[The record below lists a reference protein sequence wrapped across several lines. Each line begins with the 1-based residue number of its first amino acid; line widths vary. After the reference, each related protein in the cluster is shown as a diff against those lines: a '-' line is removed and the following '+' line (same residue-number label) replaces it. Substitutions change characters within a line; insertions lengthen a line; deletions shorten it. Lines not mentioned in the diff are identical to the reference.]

1 LWRDGARTDAILA
14 QHSDQFDQQRILAAV
29 SAAAEGLETAA
40 VARALGLER
49 EQQQALRQLL
59 KAMVRSGLLGQ
70 QGRRF
75 VVGARPARAAAER
88 LGTLRVSAAGRGGEE
103 RGLVLLDDAAE
114 EPVYCDGDDMAEAID
129 GDRVALVLSA
139 GRGRARGRVVR
150 VVERVRRRVTGFVE
164 GPPWRLRP
172 DDPRL
177 AARPITI
184 ALDGD
189 GVGRAT
195 LESWAQAQPRPLVA
209 AEIVAYPVAAG
220 APLQVVVTRALG
232 QAGEL
237 TTEVARVL
245 VEQGVVEPFAAA
257 VCAEA
262 EALPDHV
269 RRADLV
275 DRVDLRDRP
284 FVTIDPET
292 ARDFDDAVA
301 MEAGPGGTTRVWVA
315 VADVSHYV
323 SAGTPLDEE
332 ARRRGCSVYLPDR
345 AIPMLPTALSAGICS
360 LLPQQDR
367 LALVVRLDVDAA
379 GAVVESDCM
388 AAVIHSRARLDYA
401 GAAAALAGELHG
413 RREAYR
419 EHLPQLHALR
429 RVAEALRARRMARG
443 SLDLD
448 LPEPKV
454 VLDADDPAL
463 IRDIVISRQDPGV
476 RQTYGLIEELM
487 LAANEAV
494 AQRFLRAQQPTLW
507 RVHPT
512 PRLEA
517 LQQLAQWLASYGV
530 ALPGAAPTAALRE
543 GDEARVT
550 ASAARWLQRTLRAV
564 GQHRAGRALTYLVLR
579 SLKQAC
585 YRAEHQG
592 HFGLASAAYLHFT
605 SPIRRYP
612 DLIVHRQV
620 KAQLRAAGK
629 PAGGRHVAAAA
640 AGYDVAELREMA
652 AASSARERAA
662 LDVTRQVQGLY
673 GARLLRERI
682 GDEVEGQITG
692 VMAFG
697 VFVALDQPA
706 VDGLV
711 HVEQLPERMLFDAE
725 RLRLDAPGSGR
736 ALALGDRVR
745 VRVIDTDLRRGQ
757 VNLQL
762 VSREGTPWPSA
773 PAGRTGDDRGSGGR
787 GRTSRHPPPR
797 GPGPRREGGGRQESK
812 ERRTRR

>member
-1 LWRDGARTDAILA
+1 MN
-14 QHSDQFDQQRILAAV
+14 
-29 SAAAEGLETAA
+29 
-40 VARALGLER
+40 RALGLDR
-49 EQQQALRQLL
+49 ASQPALRQLL
-59 KAMVRSGLLGQ
+59 RAMVRSGVVAQ

-75 VVGARPARAAAER
+75 LVNARSQAAAGER
-88 LGTLRVSAAGRGGEE
+88 LGTLRVNANPRGGEE
-103 RGLVLLDDAAE
+103 RGLVLLDDTAE

-150 VVERVRRRVTGFVE
+150 VIERVRRRVTGLVE
-164 GPPWRLRP
+164 GPPWRLRA

-177 AARPITI
+177 ALRPITI
-184 ALDGD
+184 QLDGD

-195 LESWAQAQPRPLVA
+195 LETWAAAQPRPLVA
-209 AEIVAYPVAAG
+209 ADIVAYPDAAG

-301 MEAGPGGTTRVWVA
+301 MEPGPGGTTRVWVA

-323 SAGTPLDEE
+323 TAGSALDEE
-332 ARRRGCSVYLPDR
+332 ARRRAFSVYLPDR

-367 LALVVRLDVDAA
+367 LAMVVRLDVDPT
-379 GAVVESDCM
+379 GSVVESDCM

-413 RREAYR
+413 TREAYR

-429 RVAEALRARRMARG
+429 RVAETLRARRMARG

-476 RQTYGLIEELM
+476 RETYGLIEELM

-494 AQRFLRAQQPTLW
+494 AQRFVRAQQPTLW
-507 RVHPT
+507 RVHPA

-517 LQQLAQWLASYGV
+517 LQQLAQWLASYSV
-530 ALPGAAPTAALRE
+530 KLPGAAPTASARE
-543 GDEARVT
+543 SDEARLT
-550 ASAARWLQRTLRAV
+550 ASSARWLQRTLQAV
-564 GQHRAGRALTYLVLR
+564 GRHRAGRALTYLVLR
-579 SLKQAC
+579 ALKQAC
-585 YRAEHQG
+585 YRAEHEG

-629 PAGGRHVAAAA
+629 PAGGRLVAAAA
-640 AGYDVAELREMA
+640 AGYSAAELRDIGA
-652 AASSARERAA
+652 GASARERAA
-662 LDVTRQVQGLY
+662 LDVSRQVQGLY

-682 GDEVEGQITG
+682 GDELEGQITG

-697 VFVALDQPA
+697 VFVALDRPA

-711 HVEQLPERMLFDAE
+711 HVEQLPEPMVYDAE

-736 ALALGDRVR
+736 ALALGDRVC
-745 VRVIDTDLRRGQ
+745 VRVIGTDLRRGQ
-757 VNLQL
+757 INLQL
-762 VSREGTPWPSA
+762 VSREGTSWPAAASGRGAGARPRPARGGA
-773 PAGRTGDDRGSGGR
+773 PPRSERTRSERTRQAGAGR
-787 GRTSRHPPPR
+787 
-797 GPGPRREGGGRQESK
+797 
-812 ERRTRR
+812 RRTRG